1 MINTDFNK
9 IFSTESFCWSTP
21 AVSESLN
28 LICLADRMG
37 FLYLFDLSKN
47 KLLWKI
53 KLDTEFTSSPVFC
66 DLEDKTRI
74 LICGDKSGIIYK
86 INIDGEIA
94 WQKNIGIGIRSTP
107 LVKFCDVHN
116 KIVIYISSYGNF
128 LCKLNFDDGDV
139 IWKSFIGN
147 HPYNSIFSYKKQ
159 GAYGAVSSP
168 LVYDVDNDGIDEI
181 FIGTRNKMLLCIKA
195 DSGKIC
201 WFKRI
206 LADPDSSPSIAFFKE
221 KKYLYIG
228 GGEHTNGLGDRK
240 FYCLDPTNGK
250 EIWTY
255 QTMSGLDSCPIVRE
269 KDGNLKVYVTSL
281 AESTTFCFNGVS
293 GDLIWKAPFGLQ
305 KHCQHDQHNVCFTKE
320 KYFTEDAVCRS
331 YTTPLY
337 LSNENGTYIVNGNNN
352 GILQIVKEGYGK
364 KEIDF
369 NKPIRSSPI
378 LYNFNNN
385 SHCVIIAGND
395 VFLNILEDFNYTSYN
410 QFNLLLNSFLKVDN
424 VTKTFKIRPTIL
436 IKLSFYFYIF
446 IIDFFRYCLNFIDSR
461 FKTSI
466 LIINKKNIKR
476 S

>member
-21 AVSESLN
+21 AVCESLN

-159 GAYGAVSSP
+159 GAYGSVSSP

-206 LADPDSSPSIAFFKE
+206 LSDPDSSPSIAFFKE

-305 KHCQHDQHNVCFTKE
+305 KHCQHDQHNVCFTNE

-378 LYNFNNN
+378 LYNLKNN

-395 VFLNILEDFNYTSYN
+395 VFMSILVNSNYASCN
-410 QFNLLLNSFLKVDN
+410 QFSLLQNSFLKGVVDN
-424 VTKTFKIRPTIL
+424 KTFRIRPRIL
-436 IKLSFYFYIF
+436 IKLSFYFHIF
-446 IIDFFRYCLNFIDSR
+446 ITDFFRYSLNFIDSR
-461 FKTSI
+461 FNTS
-466 LIINKKNIKR
+466 LLTINKKNFKR
-476 S
+476 